1 MPPESLVPPGVGPSV
16 GPRGDDRVPGTSPAL
31 ADARHPEERGP
42 YGAAHPSVS
51 TDKTAVSCMYESLL
65 EVNT

>member
-1 MPPESLVPPGVGPSV
+1 MPPGVGPGV
-16 GPRGDDRVPGTSPAL
+16 GPRGDDRVPGTSPAP
-31 ADARHPEERGP
+31 ADAQHLEERGP

-51 TDKTAVSCMYESLL
+51 TDTTAVSCVYKSLL

>member
-1 MPPESLVPPGVGPSV
+1 M
-16 GPRGDDRVPGTSPAL
+16 PGTSPAL

-42 YGAAHPSVS
+42 YGAARPSVS
-51 TDKTAVSCMYESLL
+51 TDTTAVSCMYKSLL